1 MSASRAR
8 STSRTRLREHAHAL
22 PDSKLNF
29 NFTPEQT
36 MSTPLPVYDPPKTRP
51 PEITTSSSTRSRQQ
65 VTRSIT
71 EVGTT
76 KQHARNHHGHHHHP
90 HLHRRDKDKLPEGD
104 VPQST
109 LQPGVSRSEPNDSRD
124 ASRRT
129 SMFEVPIP
137 YDGEKRR
144 EVGDKEV
151 EKEREKGVVR
161 ATELRNALISLNTL
175 SNNTTRRLDNTYY
188 NVLEKLSMLQ
198 NTISSLKELAG
209 MTKALNSEFKAE
221 SEEIVSD
228 IRMQIDS
235 FEGFESQESKI
246 AGLQA
251 RIVQGREKI
260 TVLGGRVDVVRERVE
275 GWEKAE
281 LEWQEK
287 TRKRLRVLWIVMS
300 VVAVLVVAIVVLRY
314 TPARTQGP
322 GVVKGMNMTGLEKKV
337 EEIGGGVFNLT
348 RGVGTGDKLKG
359 LQDGDEDSLA
369 DDPRLRLLDEL

>member
-1 MSASRAR
+1 
-8 STSRTRLREHAHAL
+8 
-22 PDSKLNF
+22 
-29 NFTPEQT
+29 
-36 MSTPLPVYDPPKTRP
+36 MSTPFPIHDPPKSKLPETTTSPTRP
-51 PEITTSSSTRSRQQ
+51 RHQ
-65 VTRSIT
+65 VARSIT

-76 KQHARNHHGHHHHP
+76 KLHARNHHGHHHHP
-90 HLHRRDKDKLPEGD
+90 HLHRRDKDRLPEGE
-104 VPQST
+104 VSQST
-109 LQPGVSRSEPNDSRD
+109 LQPGVSRSEPNESRD
-124 ASRRT
+124 VSRRT
-129 SMFEVPIP
+129 SILEVPVP
-137 YDGEKRR
+137 YEGEKRR

-151 EKEREKGVVR
+151 EEEREKGVVR

-209 MTKALNSEFKAE
+209 MTKALNSEFKTE

-300 VVAVLVVAIVVLRY
+300 VVAVLVVALVVLRY

-322 GVVKGMNMTGLEKKV
+322 GVIKGMNMTGLEKKV
-337 EEIGGGVFNLT
+337 EEIQVGVSNLT
-348 RGVGTGDKLKG
+348 RGIGTGDKLKELQELQE
-359 LQDGDEDSLA
+359 LQDGDGDEDEDSLE

>member
-1 MSASRAR
+1 
-8 STSRTRLREHAHAL
+8 
-22 PDSKLNF
+22 
-29 NFTPEQT
+29 
-36 MSTPLPVYDPPKTRP
+36 
-51 PEITTSSSTRSRQQ
+51 
-65 VTRSIT
+65 
-71 EVGTT
+71 
-76 KQHARNHHGHHHHP
+76 
-90 HLHRRDKDKLPEGD
+90 
-104 VPQST
+104 
-109 LQPGVSRSEPNDSRD
+109 
-124 ASRRT
+124 
-129 SMFEVPIP
+129 
-137 YDGEKRR
+137 
-144 EVGDKEV
+144 
-151 EKEREKGVVR
+151 
-161 ATELRNALISLNTL
+161 LNTL